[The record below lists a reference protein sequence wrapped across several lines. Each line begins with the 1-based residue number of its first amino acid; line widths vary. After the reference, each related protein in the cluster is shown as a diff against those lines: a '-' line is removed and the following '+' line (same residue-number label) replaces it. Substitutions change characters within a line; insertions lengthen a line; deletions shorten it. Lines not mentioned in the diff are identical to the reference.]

1 MHVIRPPLDSGPAI
15 GALWALLIAILVD
28 SYGFAAAFAAMAASQ
43 VLAALCITPVRLH
56 RPLHPVPHR

>member
-1 MHVIRPPLDSGPAI
+1 
-15 GALWALLIAILVD
+15 LIAILVD

-43 VLAALCITPVRLH
+43 ALAALCITLVRVH